1 MHRLLTE
8 LTGAEAALV
17 VNNNAGALLLVL
29 MALANE
35 RDALVLVP
43 SNKSELAMGYSTLY
57 GDMVGALAPIADV
70 YKKSRD
76 AALEQVRGWGINHI
90 DTAASYG
97 ASEDRLQG
105 WLGRHRNEV
114 FLATKT
120 GERRGSAARAEL
132 ERSLERMA
140 VDHVDLIQLHNL
152 VEDDEW
158 ETAFAPGGAVEA
170 LAAARTHA
178 PTKAVVDL
186 KLEESSGL
194 DLVPELKALV
204 PGMVI
209 VILTGYA
216 SIATTVTAIKRGAA
230 DYLPKPA
237 GVDEV
242 VRALTGAN
250 AKQPESDEYN
260 PLSVERLEWEHIQ
273 KVLQENDGNISATAR
288 SLGMYRRTLQRKLA
302 KKPRGD

>member
-1 MHRLLTE
+1 MS
-8 LTGAEAALV
+8 EA
-17 VNNNAGALLLVL
+17 GEKLLLVDDDEAFL
-29 MALANE
+29 QVMGRAL
-35 RDALVLVP
+35 R
-43 SNKSELAMGYSTLY
+43 
-57 GDMVGALAPIADV
+57 
-70 YKKSRD
+70 
-76 AALEQVRGWGINHI
+76 
-90 DTAASYG
+90 
-97 ASEDRLQG
+97 
-105 WLGRHRNEV
+105 
-114 FLATKT
+114 
-120 GERRGSAARAEL
+120 RRGFEVLPA
-132 ERSLERMA
+132 M
-140 VDHVDLIQLHNL
+140 
-152 VEDDEW
+152 
-158 ETAFAPGGAVEA
+158 TADEA
-170 LAAARTHA
+170 LAAARRHA

-230 DYLPKPA
+230 DYLPKPV

-242 VRALTGAN
+242 VRALNGAN
-250 AKQPESDEYN
+250 AEQPESDEYT

-302 KKPRGD
+302 KFPTPR